1 MKPTLRLLLVEDN
14 DLDLE
19 LVLEEVEKGYSVTHV
34 RAETAEELDAA
45 LDQGGFDIMIT
56 DYSLPALSAP
66 VAIGL
71 VRERGVDLPILV
83 VSRTVGEEA
92 AVFALRAGANDF
104 MAKGRLARLRPAI
117 ERELREAEGR
127 RQRRRAEDD
136 LRASQA
142 RYRTIVEN
150 TSDGVWLLDGDAR
163 TVFANARL
171 GHWLGLDPAGIVS
184 RSIDEFVAAESR
196 ADVARLLAARGG
208 AEQLEVRLRRADGS
222 MFDALLQAAVF
233 GDAGS
238 EASALVTVVDITERK
253 RLEAQ
258 LRQSHKMEA
267 VGRLAGGVAHDFNN
281 LLSVIMAYT
290 SMLLDEPS
298 LDSSARADLEEVGA
312 AATRAAELTQQ
323 LLAFSRQQVLAP
335 RVLDVNGVLTGVE
348 KMVRRLLEAT
358 IQLTLLPRA
367 DVGMVRVDQSQ
378 LEQVLLNLIINA
390 RDAMPSGGR
399 LTVSTTNR
407 ALDGVS
413 AAEHH
418 GVAPGRYVVVTVSDT
433 GVGMDGATQARIFEP
448 FFTTKEK
455 GKGTGLGL
463 ATVFGIVAQSGGHVA
478 VQSEL
483 GKGTTFH
490 VYLPRVDSAAETV
503 PPPSESVT
511 LEGDETILV
520 VEDDTH
526 VRSVIEAV
534 LSRAGYRVLA
544 AGEGE
549 EAIALVD
556 RHAGDIDLLLIDVVM
571 PGMSGQEVHRRLAA
585 TRRDIRVIQM
595 SGYSENL
602 VTQRDSLI
610 AGGVFLQKPI
620 DRNLLLRKVR
630 AVLDDREPR
639 RRRRAGR

>member
-19 LVLEEVEKGYSVTHV
+19 LVLNEVEKGYAVTHV

-45 LDQGGFDIMIT
+45 LAHGRFDIMIT
-56 DYSLPALSAP
+56 DYSLPSLSAP

-83 VSRTVGEEA
+83 VSGTVGEEA
-92 AVFALRAGANDF
+92 AVVALRAGANDF
-104 MAKGRLARLRPAI
+104 MPKGRLARLRPAI

-127 RQRRRAEDD
+127 RQRRRAEDE

-150 TSDGVWLLDGDAR
+150 TSEGVWLLDGDAR

-171 GHWLGLDPAGIVS
+171 GHLLGVEPADIVS
-184 RSIDEFVAAESR
+184 RSIDEFVTADSR
-196 ADVARLLAARGG
+196 ADVARLVAAGKG
-208 AEQLEVRLRRADGS
+208 ASQLEVTLKRKDGS
-222 MFDALLQAAVF
+222 RFDALLQAAAL
-233 GDAGS
+233 GEPGA
-238 EASALVTVVDITERK
+238 EESALVTVVDITERK

-290 SMLLDEPS
+290 SMLLDERS
-298 LDSSARADLEEVGA
+298 LDASARADLVEVGA

-335 RVLDVNGVLTGVE
+335 RVLEMNGVLAGLE

-358 IQLTLLPRA
+358 IELRLLPHA
-367 DVGMVRVDQSQ
+367 DLGMVRVDQSQ

-390 RDAMPSGGR
+390 RDAMPAGGR

-407 ALDGVS
+407 VLDAAS
-413 AAEHH
+413 ADHH
-418 GVAPGRYVVVTVSDT
+418 GVAPGRYVVLTVSDT
-433 GVGMDGATQARIFEP
+433 GAGMDSATQARIFEP

-463 ATVFGIVAQSGGHVA
+463 ATVFGIVAQSGGHIG

-503 PPPSESVT
+503 PPRSESAT
-511 LEGDETILV
+511 LEGDETVLV
-520 VEDDTH
+520 VEDDSH

-534 LSRAGYRVLA
+534 LTRAGYRVLS
-544 AGEGE
+544 AGDGE
-549 EAIALVD
+549 EALALAD
-556 RHAGDIDLLLIDVVM
+556 RHPGKIDLLLCDVVM
-571 PGMSGQEVHRRLAA
+571 PGISGQETHRRLAA
-585 TRRDIRVIQM
+585 ARPDIQVIQM

-610 AGGVFLQKPI
+610 ADGAFLQKPI
-620 DRNLLLRKVR
+620 DRDLLLRKVR
-630 AVLDDREPR
+630 AVLDDLEPR
-639 RRRRAGR
+639 RRPPADC